1 MPRVWKRVFNVAVI
15 SWHVIIL
22 TWSAALVVLLLTLHT
37 SPIYLHAL
45 FFFFAFFLDRD
56 TKLLP
61 NYS

>member
-22 TWSAALVVLLLTLHT
+22 TWSAALVFILLHT
-37 SPIYLHAL
+37 SPIYLYAL
-45 FFFFAFFLDRD
+45 FFFFAFFLERD